1 MNNKVIGSIF
11 IILIISSII
20 FMFLFI
26 FKMEDLK
33 KEGIELDKKIS
44 SIEKSNEEKNN
55 KLDEIKEKNYNQEKN
70 INNMT
75 EYINSLNKKVKEYE
89 K

>member
-1 MNNKVIGSIF
+1 MKNKVIGSIF

-33 KEGIELDKKIS
+33 KESIELDKKIS

-55 KLDEIKEKNYNQEKN
+55 KLDEIK
-70 INNMT
+70 
-75 EYINSLNKKVKEYE
+75 
-89 K
+89 

>member
-1 MNNKVIGSIF
+1 MKNKVIGSIF

-44 SIEKSNEEKNN
+44 RLEKSNEEKNN

>member
-1 MNNKVIGSIF
+1 MKNKVIGSIF

-33 KEGIELDKKIS
+33 KESIELDKKIS

-75 EYINSLNKKVKEYE
+75 EYINSLDMKVKEYE

>member
-1 MNNKVIGSIF
+1 MKNKVIGSIF

-55 KLDEIKEKNYNQEKN
+55 KLDEIKEINYNQEKN

>member
-1 MNNKVIGSIF
+1 MKNKVIGSIF

>member
-1 MNNKVIGSIF
+1 MKNKVIGSIF

-26 FKMEDLK
+26 FKMENLK
-33 KEGIELDKKIS
+33 KESIKLDKEIS

>member
-1 MNNKVIGSIF
+1 MKNKVIGSIF

-33 KEGIELDKKIS
+33 KESIELDKKIS

>member
-1 MNNKVIGSIF
+1 MKNKVIGSIF

-33 KEGIELDKKIS
+33 KESIKLDKKIS
-44 SIEKSNEEKNN
+44 SIEKSNEE
-55 KLDEIKEKNYNQEKN
+55 NQ
-70 INNMT
+70 
-75 EYINSLNKKVKEYE
+75 
-89 K
+89 